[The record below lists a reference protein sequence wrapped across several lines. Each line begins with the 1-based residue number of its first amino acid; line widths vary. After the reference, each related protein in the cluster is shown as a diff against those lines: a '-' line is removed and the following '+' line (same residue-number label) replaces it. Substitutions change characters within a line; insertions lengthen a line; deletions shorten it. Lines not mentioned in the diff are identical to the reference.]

1 MRRLLLLFVSF
12 LASAFM
18 FAEGVDK
25 AQALRK
31 AQEFMPGKNFQ
42 EVKSISKARGDASAD
57 AFYVFNA
64 DNNGGFVIVSGDDR
78 TVPILGYSRTG
89 SVDMEKMPENMKWW
103 LEGYARQIEA
113 LGTSV
118 KSAQKVK
125 VRGISS
131 WPAIRP
137 LIQTK
142 WNQGTP
148 YNLMCPDYKGRDW
161 RDDDFATNNEGVY
174 NTNNI
179 CVTGC
184 VATAMAQVMC
194 YWRWPA
200 SCPDIDSYPI
210 GHYEGKIFVEDHRIK
225 ALPGTSFN
233 WNLMKTDYGWNE
245 IDESA
250 REIAKLMRYCGQS
263 VGMHYTLEASEAS
276 VSPSVLTNVF
286 GYSKNIRKLYRDAY
300 STSQW
305 EEIIYAELAAG
316 RPVFYSGQANVGGHQ
331 FIVDGYD
338 GNGLF
343 HMNWGW
349 GGMHDDEYFVLS
361 LADPDG
367 QGIGGSVTN
376 SAFQFDQDALIGV
389 EPGND
394 EEALTPQIE
403 SRISAMT
410 THEYTRTD
418 AASDFTNVQFN
429 GAFYAHYSIASSEA
443 LNVQVGWAL
452 CQNGEIKNVVSSKS
466 YTFDAGI
473 TIDGFN
479 TNTVSTFGAG
489 LALGKYEVCQVY
501 KFTENDAWSLCA
513 PYWTVSQSYRT
524 SFLMADVTETTLT
537 IRQVQPSFTVNSM
550 TASENP
556 STWSPLDVTLNVTNN
571 GETFE
576 QVIRLWAQKEGGTT
590 WTLVATATRKIDPGE
605 SDDVVLSYIPP
616 ESGAYTLKVTNAKSD
631 EALKTTTAIVYS
643 SFETTINN
651 LKFVCHTGT
660 HKAKVVGNTLSGY
673 AVAVSIPSTF
683 DDNDGITYT
692 VNEIADEAFMYCYP
706 LASLTI
712 PSTVESIGDYA
723 VYNCYRLSEIKIP
736 EGVTHIGEKA
746 FKACHTLKTVSL
758 PSTLQSI
765 GNEAFAYD
773 EDLKTVV
780 TAMTTPCTIDQSVF
794 IDKKE
799 VDGETVEIFTFADLY
814 VPIGKKTV
822 YEAANV
828 WKDFSTIYQGEV
840 KDITIDDIT
849 YTYVTGENFAIVKS
863 GDKTALQNK
872 DVVIPSTIQA
882 EGKTYNIKKIADRA
896 FYQIFMKSLTIQP
909 GLEKIG
915 EEAFWNAYT
924 IEEVIIPLGV
934 KHIGVGAF
942 QYCDWVETIE
952 LPASLTSIGDK
963 AFGNI
968 SYLNSVVSHI
978 SKPYD
983 IAENV
988 FGSVNG
994 DAMTPPTA
1002 TLSVPAGSQEAYE
1015 NAEGWKKFP
1024 LITEMDPLFGDA
1036 DGSGSVDADD
1046 VKAVVRYIME
1056 GDFEGFVFDNAD
1068 VVKDGKVNAADLV
1081 KIIDIVGNP

>member
-1 MRRLLLLFVSF
+1 MRRLLMLFVSF
-12 LASAFM
+12 LASVFI
-18 FAEGVDK
+18 FAEGIDK
-25 AQALRK
+25 TQALRK

-42 EVKSISKARGDASAD
+42 EVKSISKARGDAFGD

-89 SVDMEKMPENMKWW
+89 SIDMEKMPENIKWW

-113 LGTSV
+113 LGSGNQGLV
-118 KSAQKVK
+118 SSG
-125 VRGISS
+125 VRSS
-131 WPAIRP
+131 NGSKAAIRP
-137 LIQTK
+137 MIKTSWSQSD
-142 WNQGTP
+142 P
-148 YNLMCPDYKGRDW
+148 YNLMCPDDNYVNYGEP
-161 RDDDFATNNEGVY
+161 NYNESSR
-174 NTNNI
+174 

-200 SCPDIDSYPI
+200 SCPDIESYPI
-210 GHYEGKIFVEDHRIK
+210 GHDENNTFVEDHRIK
-225 ALPGTSFN
+225 ALPATSFN

-245 IDESA
+245 TGESA
-250 REIAKLMRYCGQS
+250 YEVAKLMRYCGQS

-276 VSPSVLTNVF
+276 VSPSVLANVF

-305 EEIIYAELAAG
+305 EEIIYAELAAN
-316 RPVFYSGQANVGGHQ
+316 RPVLYSGQAVDGGHQ

-367 QGIGGSVTN
+367 QGIGGSATDG
-376 SAFQFDQDALIGV
+376 AFQFDQDALIGV
-389 EPGND
+389 KPGNN
-394 EEALTPQIE
+394 EETLTPQIE

-410 THEYTRTD
+410 TRDYTRTD
-418 AASDFTNVQFN
+418 AAADFTDVQFN
-429 GAFYAHYSIASSEA
+429 GAFYASYNMESTEA
-443 LNVQVGWAL
+443 LDVQVGWAL
-452 CQNGEIKNVVSSKS
+452 CQKGQVKKVVSSGS
-466 YTFDAGI
+466 YTIAAGK
-473 TIDGFN
+473 TSSEFN
-479 TNTVSTFGAG
+479 TNKDNLTFGAG
-489 LALGKYEVCQVY
+489 MALGKYEVCQVY
-501 KFTENDAWSLCA
+501 RYTDDAEWSLCA
-513 PYWTVSQSYRT
+513 PYWTINKYYQT

-537 IRQVQPSFTVNSM
+537 VRQVQPSFTVNSM

-556 STWSPLDVTLNVTNN
+556 STGSPLDVTLNVTNN

-576 QVIRLWAQKEGGTT
+576 QVVKLWAQKEGGTT
-590 WTLVATATRKIDPGE
+590 WNLVATATRKIDPGE
-605 SDDVVLSYIPP
+605 SDDVVLSYIPT
-616 ESGAYTLKVTNAKSD
+616 ESGAYTLKITNAKSD
-631 EALKTTTAIVYS
+631 EALKTTTVIVYS
-643 SFETTINN
+643 SIETTINN

-660 HKAKVVGNTLSGY
+660 HKAKLVGNTYPSSP
-673 AVAVSIPSTF
+673 VVNVVIPSTF
-683 DDNDGITYT
+683 DVDGTQYT
-692 VNEIADEAFMYCYP
+692 VSEIANNALRPSNDMSNP
-706 LASLTI
+706 IASLTI
-712 PSTVESIGDYA
+712 PSTVESIGDNA
-723 VYNCYRLSEIKIP
+723 VYNCYRLTELRIP
-736 EGVTHIGEKA
+736 EGVKHIGENA
-746 FKACHTLKTVSL
+746 FMACYALTTVSL

-765 GNEAFAYD
+765 GDGAFAYNRN
-773 EDLKTVV
+773 LKTVV

-794 IDKKE
+794 IDKKD
-799 VDGETVEIFTFADLY
+799 VDGETVEIFTTADLY

-863 GDKTALQNK
+863 GDETALQNK

-882 EGKTYNIKKIADRA
+882 EGKVYNIKKIAEEA
-896 FYQIFMKSLTIQP
+896 FSQVFMKSLTIQP
-909 GLEKIG
+909 GVEEIG
-915 EEAFWNAYT
+915 DDAFWNAYT
-924 IEEVIIPLGV
+924 IKEVIIPSGV
-934 KHIGVGAF
+934 KRIGACAF
-942 QYCDWVETIE
+942 QYCYWLKTIE

-968 SYLNSVVSHI
+968 CNLNSVVSHI
-978 SKPYD
+978 SKPFAISD
-983 IAENV
+983 NV
-988 FGSVNG
+988 FGVVDG
-994 DAMTPPTA
+994 DVITPPTA

-1015 NAEGWKKFP
+1015 KAEGWKKFSS
-1024 LITEMDPLFGDA
+1024 IMEMNALLGDA
-1036 DGSGSVDADD
+1036 NGSGGVDADD
-1046 VKAVVRYIME
+1046 IKAVVRFIME
-1056 GDFEGFVFDNAD
+1056 GNFEGFVFDNAD

-1081 KIIDIVGNP
+1081 KIIDMVGNP

>member
-1 MRRLLLLFVSF
+1 MLLVGF
-12 LASAFM
+12 LASVFM
-18 FAEGVDK
+18 FAGSVDK
-25 AQALRK
+25 TQALRK

-42 EVKSISKARGDASAD
+42 EVKSVSKARGDASGA

-64 DNNGGFVIVSGDDR
+64 EKNGGFVIVSGDDR

-89 SVDMEKMPENMKWW
+89 SIDMEKMPENMKWW

-118 KSAQKVK
+118 KPAQKVK

-131 WPAIRP
+131 WPAIQP

-161 RDDDFATNNEGVY
+161 RDNGFATNDEGDY
-174 NTNNI
+174 STNYI

-184 VATAMAQVMC
+184 VATAMAQILY
-194 YWRWPA
+194 YWRYPNTCPA
-200 SCPDIDSYPI
+200 LDGYTTDSN
-210 GHYEGKIFVEDHRIK
+210 GLSMKV
-225 ALPGTSFN
+225 LPETSFD
-233 WNLMKTDYGWNE
+233 WDAMKLSYSLSETTGASV
-245 IDESA
+245 SA
-250 REIAKLMRYCGQS
+250 IAALLRYCGQS
-263 VGMHYTLEASEAS
+263 VGMDYTLKESAAD

-305 EEIIYAELAAG
+305 EEIIYAELAAN
-316 RPVFYSGQANVGGHQ
+316 RPVFYAGQADVGGHQ

-367 QGIGGSVTN
+367 QGIGGSATN

-394 EEALTPQIE
+394 EEALTPLIK
-403 SRISAMT
+403 SDIDAMT
-410 THEYTRTD
+410 THEYTR
-418 AASDFTNVQFN
+418 ASADDDFTGVQFR
-429 GAFYAHYSIASSEA
+429 GAFYASYNMESTEA
-443 LNVQVGWAL
+443 LDVQVGWAL
-452 CQNGEIKNVVSSKS
+452 CQNGQVKKVVSSGS
-466 YTFDAGI
+466 YTIAAGK
-473 TIDGFN
+473 TSSGFY
-479 TNTVSTFGAG
+479 TNKDNLTFGAG
-489 LALGKYEVCQVY
+489 MALGKYEVCQVY
-501 KFTENDAWSLCA
+501 KFTDNDVWSLCA
-513 PYWTVSQSYRT
+513 PYWTVSQTNRT
-524 SFLMADVTETTLT
+524 SFLVAEVTETTLT
-537 IRQVQPSFTVNSM
+537 VRQVQPSFTVNSM

-556 STWSPLDVTLNVTNN
+556 STGSPLDVTLNVTNN

-576 QVIRLWAQKEGGTT
+576 QVVKLWAQKEGGTT
-590 WTLVATATRKIDPGE
+590 WNLVATATRKIDPGE
-605 SDDVVLSYIPP
+605 SDDVVLSYIPT
-616 ESGAYTLKVTNAKSD
+616 ESGAYTLKITNAKSD
-631 EALKTTTAIVYS
+631 EALKTTTVIVYS

-660 HKAKVVGNTLSGY
+660 HKAKLVGNTYPSSPE
-673 AVAVSIPSTF
+673 VNVVIPPTF
-683 DDNDGITYT
+683 DVDGTQYT
-692 VNEIADEAFMYCYP
+692 VSEIANNALRPSNYMFNP
-706 LASLTI
+706 IASLTI

-723 VYNCYRLSEIKIP
+723 VYNCYRLTELRIP
-736 EGVTHIGEKA
+736 EGVKHIGENA
-746 FKACHTLKTVSL
+746 FMACYALTTVSL
-758 PSTLQSI
+758 PSTLLSI
-765 GNEAFAYD
+765 GDGAFAYNRN
-773 EDLKTVV
+773 LKTVV
-780 TAMTTPCTIDQSVF
+780 TAMTTPCTIDRSVF
-794 IDKKE
+794 IDEKK
-799 VDGETVEIFTFADLY
+799 VDGETVEIFTSADLY

-849 YTYVTGENFAIVKS
+849 YTYVTGEDFAIVKS
-863 GDKTALQNK
+863 GDETALQNK

-882 EGKTYNIKKIADRA
+882 EGKVYNIMKISEGA
-896 FYQIFMKSLTIQP
+896 FSQVFMNSLTIQP
-909 GLEKIG
+909 GVEEIG
-915 EEAFWNAYT
+915 DDAFWNAYT
-924 IEEVIIPLGV
+924 IKEVIIPSGV
-934 KHIGVGAF
+934 KRIGAGAF
-942 QYCDWVETIE
+942 QYCYWVETVE

-968 SYLNSVVSHI
+968 SSLNSVVSHI
-978 SKPYD
+978 SKPFAISD
-983 IAENV
+983 NV
-988 FGSVNG
+988 FGVVDG
-994 DAMTPPTA
+994 DVITPPTA

-1015 NAEGWKKFP
+1015 KTEGWKKFSS
-1024 LITEMDPLFGDA
+1024 IMEMDTLPGDA
-1036 DGSGSVDADD
+1036 NGSGGVDADD
-1046 VKAVVRYIME
+1046 IKAVVRYIIE

-1081 KIIDIVGNP
+1081 KIIDMVGNP

>member
-1 MRRLLLLFVSF
+1 MRRLLMLFVGF

-25 AQALRK
+25 AQALKK
-31 AQEFMPGKNFQ
+31 AQKFMPGKNFQ
-42 EVKSISKARGDASAD
+42 EVKSVSKARGDAFGD

-64 DNNGGFVIVSGDDR
+64 EKNGGFVIVSGDDR
-78 TVPILGYSRTG
+78 TTDILGYSMTG
-89 SVDMEKMPENMKWW
+89 NLDMDRLPDNLKWW

-118 KSAQKVK
+118 KPAQKVK
-125 VRGISS
+125 VRGLSS
-131 WPAIRP
+131 WPAIQP
-137 LIQTK
+137 MIQTK

-161 RDDDFATNNEGVY
+161 RDDDFATNSEGVY

-184 VATAMAQVMC
+184 VATAMAQILY
-194 YWRWPA
+194 YWRYPNTCPA
-200 SCPDIDSYPI
+200 LDSYTTYSNGWSMKSLQESSFDWDAMKLSYSSNETTGESVSAI
-210 GHYEGKIFVEDHRIK
+210 A
-225 ALPGTSFN
+225 AL
-233 WNLMKTDYGWNE
+233 L
-245 IDESA
+245 
-250 REIAKLMRYCGQS
+250 RYCGQS
-263 VGMHYTLEASEAS
+263 VGMDYTLKASEAS
-276 VSPSVLTNVF
+276 VSPSVLANVF

-316 RPVFYSGQANVGGHQ
+316 RPVFYAGQADVGGHQ

-367 QGIGGSVTN
+367 QGIGGSATN

-389 EPGND
+389 EPGNNG
-394 EEALTPQIE
+394 EALTPLIK
-403 SRISAMT
+403 SDIDAMT
-410 THEYTRTD
+410 THEYTR
-418 AASDFTNVQFN
+418 ASADDNFTGVQFK
-429 GAFYAHYSIASSEA
+429 GAFYASYNMESTEA
-443 LNVQVGWAL
+443 QEVLVGWAL
-452 CQNGEIKNVVSSKS
+452 CQNGQIKKVVSSDS
-466 YTFDAGI
+466 YTIAAGK
-473 TIDGFN
+473 TSSGFY
-479 TNTVSTFGAG
+479 TNKDNLTFGAG
-489 LALGKYEVCQVY
+489 MALGKYEVCQVY
-501 KFTENDAWSLCA
+501 KFTENDEWGLCA
-513 PYWTVSQSYRT
+513 PYWTFSQSNRT
-524 SFLMADVTETTLT
+524 SFLVADVAETTLT
-537 IRQVQPSFTVNSM
+537 VRQVQPSFTVNSI
-550 TASENP
+550 TTSENP
-556 STWSPLDVTLNVTNN
+556 STGSPLDVTLNVTNN

-605 SDDVVLSYIPP
+605 SDDVVLSYEPT
-616 ESGAYTLKVTNAKSD
+616 ESGAFTLKVTNAKSD
-631 EALKTTTAIVYS
+631 EALKTTTVIVYS

-651 LKFVCHTGT
+651 VKFVCHTGT
-660 HKAKVVGNTLSGY
+660 HKAKVVGNTLSGS

-683 DDNDGITYT
+683 DDNNGITYT
-692 VNEIADEAFMYCYP
+692 VNEIADEAFMFCFP

-746 FKACHTLKTVSL
+746 FRACHALMTVSL

-780 TAMTTPCTIDQSVF
+780 TAMTTPCTIDRSVF

-799 VDGETVEIFTFADLY
+799 VDGETVEIFTSADLY

-849 YTYVTGENFAIVKS
+849 YTYVTGEDFAIVKS

-872 DVVIPSTIQA
+872 DVVIPSTIKVG
-882 EGKTYNIKKIADRA
+882 EKTYTIKKIADRA
-896 FYQIFMKSLTIQP
+896 FNKVFLKSLTIQP
-909 GLEKIG
+909 GVEEIG

-924 IEEVIIPLGV
+924 IKEVIIPSGV
-934 KHIGVGAF
+934 KCIGACAF
-942 QYCDWVETIE
+942 QYCYWLKTIE

-968 SYLNSVVSHI
+968 SNLNSVVSHI
-978 SKPYD
+978 SKPFAISD
-983 IAENV
+983 NV
-988 FGSVNG
+988 FGVVDGENLT
-994 DAMTPPTA
+994 APTA
-1002 TLSVPAGSQEAYE
+1002 TLSVPAGTRPTYVATV
-1015 NAEGWKKFP
+1015 GWNKFP
-1024 LITEMDPLFGDA
+1024 SITEMNALLGDA
-1036 DGSGSVDADD
+1036 DGSGGVDADD
-1046 VKAVVRYIME
+1046 IKAVVRYIME
-1056 GDFEGFVFDNAD
+1056 GYFEGFVFDNAD
-1068 VVKDGKVNAADLV
+1068 VKKDGKVNAADLV
-1081 KIIDIVGNP
+1081 KIIDIVKNP